1 MIESIKKDKWIKK
14 VRKIFLV
21 IIIVLLF
28 GIGVYYGDINKKYV
42 EIVEDMERYV
52 ASNVQNNTEIER
64 VDLLINWQCFIKLL
78 DIKLIVYI

>member
-1 MIESIKKDKWIKK
+1 MQCSCLEKIMIESIKKDKWIKK

-28 GIGVYYGDINKKYV
+28 GMGVYYGDINKKYV

-52 ASNVQNNTEIER
+52 ASKEFNNYT
-64 VDLLINWQCFIKLL
+64 
-78 DIKLIVYI
+78 Y